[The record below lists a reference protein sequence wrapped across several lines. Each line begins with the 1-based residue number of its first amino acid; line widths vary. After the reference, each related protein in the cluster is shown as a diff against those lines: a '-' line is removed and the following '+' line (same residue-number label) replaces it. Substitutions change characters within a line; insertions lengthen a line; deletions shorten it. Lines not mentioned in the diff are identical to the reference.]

1 VSNKIQIYKYF
12 LKHPK
17 RKFFLM
23 NNPLAQSRHRTMAV
37 QAPIV
42 GKVFPD
48 TCEIEKREYEAK
60 DNAHTGKV
68 VPGGDKNVNF
78 SCMPGEICLS
88 RVYDGGSGHM
98 DSRYEVG
105 LTSAAGLY
113 QDKSSEAIHREHRFV
128 GGVGENGYEHGGDGM
143 YGTDPLEHGY
153 AVIRSGGPFTT
164 HNWTNEP
171 IYAGQILEFKIPL
184 PEYKKGEERPIVDT
198 GNNVISLSIR
208 SGTPLQK
215 PVYYLQPC
223 DPSSFEASLE
233 GIKWCIENDSSAGGV
248 KNLKKKDYD
257 TKYNQLTNLQIEALE
272 LKLGLQLMT
281 VFTLNVAEAQEKIV
295 KETLKDAKES
305 EEGWL
310 STFLD
315 WVGIYDPW
323 GAKDDATK
331 SKVGIPKDSSVELD
345 VVDYLFKVLNN
356 PKDDKFNKELLP
368 LMLPMLGRSFTGQ
381 LRARMNRVVGVAL
394 SNARPGETLD
404 VLLRPSY

>member
-1 VSNKIQIYKYF
+1 
-12 LKHPK
+12 
-17 RKFFLM
+17 M

-37 QAPIV
+37 QAPVV

-48 TCEIEKREYEAK
+48 LFEIEQREYQSK

-88 RVYDGGSGHM
+88 RVYNGGSGFM

-105 LTSAAGLY
+105 LTSSAGLY
-113 QDKSSEAIHREHRFV
+113 QDKSSEAVHREHRFV

-164 HNWTNEP
+164 HNWTHEP

-184 PEYKKGEERPIVDT
+184 PTPEVGADGSRKPVIDT
-198 GNNVISLSIR
+198 GNNSLITLSIR

-223 DPSSFEASLE
+223 DPSSFETSLA
-233 GIKWCIENDSSAGGV
+233 GIHWCMKKTRADGGIGLMDEDP
-248 KNLKKKDYD
+248 NADRQELYKDYFNNPD
-257 TKYNQLTNLQIEALE
+257 KFTNLQLEAIE
-272 LKLGLQLMT
+272 LKTALTTLHALARATPDITTFMKEVFGRHVASDVDNKPYSADIKRDVKKTWNECTTGPQVGLFLQD
-281 VFTLNVAEAQEKIV
+281 KI
-295 KETLKDAKES
+295 
-305 EEGWL
+305 
-310 STFLD
+310 
-315 WVGIYDPW
+315 
-323 GAKDDATK
+323 
-331 SKVGIPKDSSVELD
+331 
-345 VVDYLFKVLNN
+345 
-356 PKDDKFNKELLP
+356 
-368 LMLPMLGRSFTGQ
+368 LPMLAKSFTGQ
-381 LRARMNRVVGVAL
+381 LRAKMSRVVGVAL

-404 VLLRPSY
+404 VLIRPSY